1 MVIWSEFRMGRYR
14 DNDHREHA
22 PHFNVS
28 IGDTVFDMASGKGGD
43 LNKWSSRRV
52 RHVTFADVASES
64 VQQSRERYEERHKSK
79 FSASFHVG
87 DLTRAEPQ
95 RWEPPLS
102 TNLKFDVVSCQF
114 ALHYCF
120 ESQKQCKTFVRNAA
134 QNLKRGGYFFGTTIW
149 SGKGFSSFPSVRI
162 DSPARISFETMIV
175 CRKPF
180 VKRKLFVDFV
190 KQKLMAIQN
199 LEMIYFRS
207 SFQLIIKIHHR
218 YLMQFTII
226 N

>member
-1 MVIWSEFRMGRYR
+1 
-14 DNDHREHA
+14 
-22 PHFNVS
+22 
-28 IGDTVFDMASGKGGD
+28 MASGKGGD

-87 DLTRAEPQ
+87 DLTRAEPE

-102 TNLKFDVVSCQF
+102 TNIKFDVVSCQF

-149 SGKGFSSFPSVRI
+149 SGKGFDQTSFPGF
-162 DSPARISFETMIV
+162 DQKFPDYF
-175 CRKPF
+175 P
-180 VKRKLFVDFV
+180 VDN
-190 KQKLMAIQN
+190 IQN
-199 LEMIYFRS
+199 PISRGGRS
-207 SFQLIIKIHHR
+207 SIS
-218 YLMQFTII
+218 
-226 N
+226 

>member
-1 MVIWSEFRMGRYR
+1 
-14 DNDHREHA
+14 
-22 PHFNVS
+22 
-28 IGDTVFDMASGKGGD
+28 MASGKGGD

-87 DLTRAEPQ
+87 DLTRAEPE

-102 TNLKFDVVSCQF
+102 TNIKFDVVSCQF

-149 SGKGFSSFPSVRI
+149 SGIGF
-162 DSPARISFETMIV
+162 DQT
-175 CRKPF
+175 
-180 VKRKLFVDFV
+180 
-190 KQKLMAIQN
+190 
-199 LEMIYFRS
+199 
-207 SFQLIIKIHHR
+207 
-218 YLMQFTII
+218 
-226 N
+226 

>member
-1 MVIWSEFRMGRYR
+1 
-14 DNDHREHA
+14 
-22 PHFNVS
+22 
-28 IGDTVFDMASGKGGD
+28 MASGKGGD

-102 TNLKFDVVSCQF
+102 TNIKFDVVSCQF

-149 SGKGFSSFPSVRI
+149 SGKGFSLFPSSRI
-162 DSPARISFETMIV
+162 HRQIHLL
-175 CRKPF
+175 K
-180 VKRKLFVDFV
+180 
-190 KQKLMAIQN
+190 
-199 LEMIYFRS
+199 YFIFS
-207 SFQLIIKIHHR
+207 Q
-218 YLMQFTII
+218 TIW
-226 N
+226 

>member
-1 MVIWSEFRMGRYR
+1 M
-14 DNDHREHA
+14 
-22 PHFNVS
+22 
-28 IGDTVFDMASGKGGD
+28 FDMASGKGGD

-87 DLTRAEPQ
+87 DLTRAEPA

-149 SGKGFSSFPSVRI
+149 SGKGVFQSTRI
-162 DSPARISFETMIV
+162 KPPAQIR
-175 CRKPF
+175 
-180 VKRKLFVDFV
+180 LG
-190 KQKLMAIQN
+190 
-199 LEMIYFRS
+199 
-207 SFQLIIKIHHR
+207 
-218 YLMQFTII
+218 TII
-226 N
+226 ICIIFLETHF

>member
-1 MVIWSEFRMGRYR
+1 MSHS
-14 DNDHREHA
+14 DNPRIILGN
-22 PHFNVS
+22 NVS

-149 SGKGFSSFPSVRI
+149 SGKGFSSFQSSRI
-162 DSPARISFETMIV
+162 PR
-175 CRKPF
+175 
-180 VKRKLFVDFV
+180 
-190 KQKLMAIQN
+190 
-199 LEMIYFRS
+199 
-207 SFQLIIKIHHR
+207 
-218 YLMQFTII
+218 
-226 N
+226 